1 MQCIAHTGEKFASS
15 PSREALPTG
24 GALAIEWHAAM
35 AAECGEWRRMDR
47 TRRLPS
53 RNAEQIQSEM
63 EGLFRAL
70 VNQQRMHHQVA
81 GGWRPHL
88 EVYETDDALTVR
100 AELAGI
106 DEETLDVAVE
116 EHLLRVR
123 GIRRREAS
131 EERRVYHQMDI
142 AYGPF
147 AAEVFIPFAIAT
159 EEVEATY
166 ENGVL
171 HVLLPKVPARRIV
184 PRTVRVATANES

>member
-1 MQCIAHTGEKFASS
+1 ME
-15 PSREALPTG
+15 
-24 GALAIEWHAAM
+24 
-35 AAECGEWRRMDR
+35 R

-70 VNQQRMHHQVA
+70 VNQQRTMHHQVA

-88 EVYETDDALTVR
+88 EVYETSEALTVR

-123 GIRRREAS
+123 GVRRREANNN

-159 EEVEATY
+159 DEVEASY

-171 HVLLPKVPARRIV
+171 QVVLPKVPARRVV
-184 PRTVRVATANES
+184 PRTVRVATANGAQS

>member
-1 MQCIAHTGEKFASS
+1 ME
-15 PSREALPTG
+15 
-24 GALAIEWHAAM
+24 
-35 AAECGEWRRMDR
+35 R

-70 VNQQRMHHQVA
+70 VNQQRTMHHQVA

-88 EVYETDDALTVR
+88 EVYETSDALTVR

-106 DEETLDVAVE
+106 DEHELDIAVE

-123 GIRRREAS
+123 GIRRREES
-131 EERRVYHQMDI
+131 EARRVYHQMDI

-147 AAEVFIPFAIAT
+147 SAEVFIPFAIAT
-159 EEVEATY
+159 EDVEASY
-166 ENGVL
+166 EHGVL
-171 HVLLPKVPARRIV
+171 QVTLPKVPARRIM
-184 PRTVRVATANES
+184 PRTVPVSRGRVDGVGAVGE

>member
-1 MQCIAHTGEKFASS
+1 
-15 PSREALPTG
+15 
-24 GALAIEWHAAM
+24 
-35 AAECGEWRRMDR
+35 
-47 TRRLPS
+47 
-53 RNAEQIQSEM
+53 M

-70 VNQQRMHHQVA
+70 VNQQRTMHHQVA

-88 EVYETDDALTVR
+88 EVYETSEALTVR

-123 GIRRREAS
+123 GVRRREAS
-131 EERRVYHQMDI
+131 NEERRVYHQMDI

-159 EEVEATY
+159 DEVEATY

-171 HVLLPKVPARRIV
+171 QVVLPKVPARRVI
-184 PRTVRVATANES
+184 PRTVRVATASES

>member
-1 MQCIAHTGEKFASS
+1 
-15 PSREALPTG
+15 
-24 GALAIEWHAAM
+24 
-35 AAECGEWRRMDR
+35 MDR

-53 RNAEQIQSEM
+53 RHAEQIQSEM

-70 VNQQRMHHQVA
+70 VNQQRMYYQA
-81 GGWRPHL
+81 NESWRPHL
-88 EVYETDDALTVR
+88 EVYETSEALTVR

-106 DEETLDVAVE
+106 DEATLDVAVE

-131 EERRVYHQMDI
+131 TERRVYHQMDI

-147 AAEVFIPFAIAT
+147 SAEVFIPFAIAT
-159 EEVEATY
+159 DEVEATY

-171 HVLLPKVPARRIV
+171 HILLPKVPARRVI
-184 PRTVRVATANES
+184 PRTVRVATAGEPSEIVSRDSAVSNDR

>member
-1 MQCIAHTGEKFASS
+1 
-15 PSREALPTG
+15 
-24 GALAIEWHAAM
+24 
-35 AAECGEWRRMDR
+35 MDR

-70 VNQQRMHHQVA
+70 VNQQRTLHHQVA

-88 EVYETDDALTVR
+88 EVYETGEALTVR

-106 DEETLDVAVE
+106 AEDELDVAVE
-116 EHLLRVR
+116 EHLLRIR
-123 GIRRREAS
+123 GVRRRAAS

-159 EEVEATY
+159 EQVEASY

-171 HVLLPKVPARRIV
+171 QVLLPKMPARRVV
-184 PRTVRVATANES
+184 PRTVRVATPAGANGHDEE

>member
-1 MQCIAHTGEKFASS
+1 
-15 PSREALPTG
+15 
-24 GALAIEWHAAM
+24 
-35 AAECGEWRRMDR
+35 MDR

-88 EVYETDDALTVR
+88 EVYETSDALTVR

-106 DEETLDVAVE
+106 DEGTLDVAVE

-123 GIRRREAS
+123 GIRHREAS

-171 HVLLPKVPARRIV
+171 QVVLPKVPARRIV
-184 PRTVRVATANES
+184 PRTVRVATTTSES

>member
-1 MQCIAHTGEKFASS
+1 ME
-15 PSREALPTG
+15 
-24 GALAIEWHAAM
+24 
-35 AAECGEWRRMDR
+35 R

-53 RNAEQIQSEM
+53 RNAAQIQSEM

-88 EVYETDDALTVR
+88 EVYETSDALTVR

-106 DEETLDVAVE
+106 DEATLDVAVE
-116 EHLLRVR
+116 EYLLRVR
-123 GIRRREAS
+123 GVRRREAG

-142 AYGPF
+142 DYGPF
-147 AAEVFIPFAIAT
+147 AAEVFIPVAIAT

-171 HVLLPKVPARRIV
+171 QVLLPKAPARRVV
-184 PRTVRVATANES
+184 PRTVRVGAATSESKVESR

>member
-1 MQCIAHTGEKFASS
+1 
-15 PSREALPTG
+15 
-24 GALAIEWHAAM
+24 
-35 AAECGEWRRMDR
+35 MDR

-70 VNQQRMHHQVA
+70 VNQQRTMHHQVA

-88 EVYETDDALTVR
+88 EVYETSEALTVR

-123 GIRRREAS
+123 GVRRREAS
-131 EERRVYHQMDI
+131 IEERRVYHQMDI

-147 AAEVFIPFAIAT
+147 VAEVFIPFAIAT
-159 EEVEATY
+159 DAVEASY

-171 HVLLPKVPARRIV
+171 QVILPKVPARRVI
-184 PRTVRVATANES
+184 PRTVRVATANGAQS

>member
-1 MQCIAHTGEKFASS
+1 
-15 PSREALPTG
+15 
-24 GALAIEWHAAM
+24 
-35 AAECGEWRRMDR
+35 MDR

-70 VNQQRMHHQVA
+70 VNQQRTMHHQVA

-88 EVYETDDALTVR
+88 EVYETSEALTVR

-123 GIRRREAS
+123 GVRRREANNN

-159 EEVEATY
+159 DEVEASY

-171 HVLLPKVPARRIV
+171 QVILPKVPARRVI
-184 PRTVRVATANES
+184 PRTVRVATANGAQS

>member
-1 MQCIAHTGEKFASS
+1 
-15 PSREALPTG
+15 
-24 GALAIEWHAAM
+24 
-35 AAECGEWRRMDR
+35 MDR

-70 VNQQRMHHQVA
+70 VNQQRTMHHQVA
-81 GGWRPHL
+81 DGWRPHL
-88 EVYETDDALTVR
+88 EVYETSEVLTVR

-123 GIRRREAS
+123 GVRRREANNN

-159 EEVEATY
+159 DEVEASY

-171 HVLLPKVPARRIV
+171 QVILPKVPARRVI
-184 PRTVRVATANES
+184 PRTVRVATANQS

>member
-1 MQCIAHTGEKFASS
+1 
-15 PSREALPTG
+15 
-24 GALAIEWHAAM
+24 
-35 AAECGEWRRMDR
+35 MDR

-70 VNQQRMHHQVA
+70 VNQQRTMHHQVA

-88 EVYETDDALTVR
+88 EVYETSEALTVR

-123 GIRRREAS
+123 GIRRREANNN

-159 EEVEATY
+159 DEVEASY

-171 HVLLPKVPARRIV
+171 QVILPKVPARRVI
-184 PRTVRVATANES
+184 PRTVRVATANGAQS

>member
-1 MQCIAHTGEKFASS
+1 
-15 PSREALPTG
+15 
-24 GALAIEWHAAM
+24 
-35 AAECGEWRRMDR
+35 MDR

-53 RNAEQIQSEM
+53 RNVAQIQSEM
-63 EGLFRAL
+63 EDLFRAL
-70 VNQQRMHHQVA
+70 VNQQRTMHHQVA

-88 EVYETDDALTVR
+88 EVYETGESLTVR

-106 DEETLDVAVE
+106 SEDELDVAVE

-131 EERRVYHQMDI
+131 EERRVYHQTDI

-147 AAEVFIPFAIAT
+147 TAEVFIPFAIAT
-159 EEVEATY
+159 EEVEASY

-171 HVLLPKVPARRIV
+171 QVILPKIPPRRVTARS
-184 PRTVRVATANES
+184 VRVATVNGGGEVLRGES

>member
-1 MQCIAHTGEKFASS
+1 ME
-15 PSREALPTG
+15 
-24 GALAIEWHAAM
+24 
-35 AAECGEWRRMDR
+35 
-47 TRRLPS
+47 
-53 RNAEQIQSEM
+53 EM
-63 EGLFRAL
+63 FRAL
-70 VNQQRMHHQVA
+70 VNQQRTMHHQVA

-88 EVYETDDALTVR
+88 EVYETSEALTVR

-123 GIRRREAS
+123 GVRRREANNN

-159 EEVEATY
+159 DEVEASY

-171 HVLLPKVPARRIV
+171 QVILPKVPARRVI
-184 PRTVRVATANES
+184 PRTVRVATANGAQS

>member
-1 MQCIAHTGEKFASS
+1 
-15 PSREALPTG
+15 
-24 GALAIEWHAAM
+24 
-35 AAECGEWRRMDR
+35 MDR

-70 VNQQRMHHQVA
+70 VNQQRTMHHQVA

-88 EVYETDDALTVR
+88 EVYETSEALTVR

-106 DEETLDVAVE
+106 DEDTLDVAVE

-123 GIRRREAS
+123 GVRRREANNN

-159 EEVEATY
+159 DEVEASY

-171 HVLLPKVPARRIV
+171 QVILPKVPARRVI
-184 PRTVRVATANES
+184 PRTVRVATANGAQS